1 MAPSWTP
8 CLLVLAG
15 VTVRY
20 GTVFGCA
27 VPRVVTRLVA
37 TIILA
42 PAMFCPPPCS
52 RLSTLMLVASAEA
65 GCRRDLGRR
74 RARASAAIWARLDLW
89 AVGPSLIWTHPGCV
103 LDPAVYAGPA
113 VCARAW
119 TLWLCWTLW
128 QALL

>member
-1 MAPSWTP
+1 MIVSPSWTL

-20 GTVFGCA
+20 GIVFGCA

-52 RLSTLMLVASAEA
+52 RRSTLMLVASAEA

-74 RARASAAIWARLDLW
+74 RARASAAIWARLDLGRGPLVDLDPPRLC
-89 AVGPSLIWTHPGCV
+89 AGPSCI
-103 LDPAVYAGPA
+103 
-113 VCARAW
+113 
-119 TLWLCWTLW
+119 CWTCCVC
-128 QALL
+128 